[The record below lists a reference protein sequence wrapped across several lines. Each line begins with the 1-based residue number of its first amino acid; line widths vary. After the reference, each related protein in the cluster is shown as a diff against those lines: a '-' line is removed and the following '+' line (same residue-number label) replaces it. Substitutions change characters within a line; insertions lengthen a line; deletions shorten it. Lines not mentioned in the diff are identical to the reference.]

1 MIRIA
6 INGFGRIGRM
16 FLRTI
21 MLDAQARKQIEVV
34 AINIGPAQPDSTA
47 HIFMYDTTMGTY
59 PGTATFNKET
69 NEVIIDGST
78 AIKVYAQKDASL
90 LPWQQLGIDWVV
102 ECSGHATHRA
112 EAELH
117 KKSGARAVL
126 ISAPAHDEDIT
137 IIPGIN
143 QDAFSKV
150 KHTIVSLGSC
160 TTNAF
165 IPLVYVIDK
174 EFKIINGLMNTVHA
188 YTNSQHLLDSE
199 DKDWRRARAAA
210 LNIIPTSTGAS
221 KTLAKVLPTLGDKIS
236 STALR
241 VPVAKVSFIDFTFT
255 AQKSVTMQNLAMA
268 FENAATTYLK
278 NILTVTNEQL
288 VSSDFS
294 GNPSSVII
302 DMPLLAVQGTMAK
315 VSGWYDNEW
324 GYSCRLKDFLI
335 MVA

>member
-1 MIRIA
+1 MVRIA

-16 FLRTI
+16 FLRTV
-21 MLDAQARKQIEVV
+21 MLDAQARKQIDVV
-34 AINIGPAQPDSTA
+34 AINIGPAQSDSAA
-47 HIFMYDTTMGTY
+47 HIFMYDTHMGTY

-69 NEVIIDGST
+69 NELTIDG
-78 AIKVYAQKDASL
+78 AVIKVYAQKDASL
-90 LPWQQLGIDWVV
+90 LPWKQLEIDWVV
-102 ECSGHATHRA
+102 ECSGHATQRA

-117 KKSGARAVL
+117 KKAGARAVL

-143 QDAFSKV
+143 QDTFSKV

-165 IPLVYVIDK
+165 IPMVYVIDK

-210 LNIIPTSTGAS
+210 LNTIPTSTGAS
-221 KTLAKVLPTLGDKIS
+221 KTLAKVLPALGDKIS

-255 AQKSVTMQNLAMA
+255 AHKSVTMQNLAAA
-268 FENAATTYLK
+268 FEDAAATYLK
-278 NILTVTNEQL
+278 NIVAVTHEQL

-294 GNPSSVII
+294 GNPNSVII
-302 DMPLLAVQGTMAK
+302 DMPLLAVQGALAK

-324 GYSCRLKDFLI
+324 GYSCRLKDFL
-335 MVA
+335 MMLA

>member
-1 MIRIA
+1 MVRIA

-21 MLDAQARKQIEVV
+21 MLDPQARKQIEVI
-34 AINIGPAQPDSTA
+34 AINIGPAQPESSA
-47 HIFMYDTTMGTY
+47 HIFMYDTHMGTY

-69 NEVIIDGST
+69 NELIVDGT
-78 AIKVYAQKDASL
+78 PIKVYAQKDISL
-90 LPWQQLGIDWVV
+90 LPWQLIGIDWVV
-102 ECSGHATHRA
+102 ECSGHATQRA
-112 EAELH
+112 DAELH
-117 KKSGARAVL
+117 KRAGARAVL

-165 IPLVYVIDK
+165 IPMVYVIDK
-174 EFKIINGLMNTVHA
+174 EFKIVNGFMNTVHA

-221 KTLAKVLPTLGDKIS
+221 KTLAKVLPALGDKIS

-241 VPVAKVSFIDFTFT
+241 VPVAKVSFIDFTFV
-255 AQKSVTMQNLAMA
+255 AQKSVTTQNLTAA

-278 NILTVTNEQL
+278 NIVTVTYEQL

-302 DMPLLAVQGTMAK
+302 DMRLLMVQGTIAK

-324 GYSCRLKDFLI
+324 GYSCRLRDFLM